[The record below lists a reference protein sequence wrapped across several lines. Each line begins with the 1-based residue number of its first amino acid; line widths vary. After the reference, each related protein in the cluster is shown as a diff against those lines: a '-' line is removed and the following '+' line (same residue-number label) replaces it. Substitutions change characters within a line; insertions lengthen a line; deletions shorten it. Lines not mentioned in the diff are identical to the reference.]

1 MKSKRKAN
9 GKGCS
14 VSSRPCS
21 VPRLIRAICSQRC
34 CSQHSRRLS
43 SSFSASSCAFDV
55 MRVMHQ
61 WGKCGQICSIS
72 SAVLDTFTRDNT
84 HQRAILSINHGG
96 TLSLNLRHGKGPRE
110 LPVLLQNRRLQTRR
124 TMLKIAQQTN
134 RLANALTD

>member
-1 MKSKRKAN
+1 
-9 GKGCS
+9 
-14 VSSRPCS
+14 
-21 VPRLIRAICSQRC
+21 
-34 CSQHSRRLS
+34 
-43 SSFSASSCAFDV
+43 V

-72 SAVLDTFTRDNT
+72 CAVLDTFTRDNT

-124 TMLKIAQQTN
+124 TMFKIAQQTN